1 MNDEKNNYVEDGEYD
16 DHSNFIKNSRER
28 IEYNNKTEE
37 ISNASVN
44 NDGEQNAEKLSLISF
59 VIILAKR
66 FVPYIFVAFSF
77 IPYLTNILNAILM
90 MAVVASYVVIIANK
104 IKYPNN
110 KKIKTFFWISI
121 ILLIVEV
128 VLAIFAL
135 LFFGMLALSCTN
147 G

>member
-1 MNDEKNNYVEDGEYD
+1 M
-16 DHSNFIKNSRER
+16 
-28 IEYNNKTEE
+28 
-37 ISNASVN
+37 N
-44 NDGEQNAEKLSLISF
+44 NDDEQKAEKLTLISF
-59 VIILAKR
+59 IIILAKR

-77 IPYLTNILNAILM
+77 ILYLTNILNAILM

-110 KKIKTFFWISI
+110 KKIKTFFLISI